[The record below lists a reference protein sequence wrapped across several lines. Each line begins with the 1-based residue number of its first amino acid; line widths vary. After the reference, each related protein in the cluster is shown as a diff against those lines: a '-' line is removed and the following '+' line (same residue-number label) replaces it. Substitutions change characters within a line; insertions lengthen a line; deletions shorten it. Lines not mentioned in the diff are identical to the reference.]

1 MNYCQRTSVGLTCF
15 LVAMMFYALPC
26 LCFDE
31 LSLEEIKSEYKRKDL
46 EGRLVLIQELDG
58 RMDCATVDFLMFVAG
73 SGWENWQVKIKAIQF
88 LGEAHDP
95 KAVDLLL
102 KIFRSKSLHYQCP
115 AIKTYTAVA
124 LGNFRED
131 RVRNA
136 LIWGS
141 NYDEP
146 QVREAS
152 VQSLGKIGDARVVPH
167 LIGLLNDNSIAIRLS
182 AVTALERIADPQ
194 AIDHLRILSEKD
206 SDEVVRS
213 TAENALT
220 NFHKN

>member
-1 MNYCQRTSVGLTCF
+1 
-15 LVAMMFYALPC
+15 MFYTAPFF
-26 LCFDE
+26 CFGE
-31 LSLEEIKSEYKRKDL
+31 MSLKEIRSEYKREDL
-46 EGRLVLIQELDG
+46 EGRLVLMQALDG
-58 RMDCATVDFLMFVAG
+58 RTDCETVDFLMVVAG
-73 SGWENWQVKIKAIQF
+73 SGWENWQVKIKAIEF
-88 LGEAHDP
+88 LGKAHDP

-102 KIFRSKSLHYQCP
+102 RIFKSKSLHYQCP
-115 AIKTYTAVA
+115 AIKTYTAIA

-131 RVRNA
+131 RILDA
-136 LIWGS
+136 LVWGS
-141 NYDEP
+141 RYDEP

-167 LIGLLNDNSIAIRLS
+167 LIQLLTDNSIAIRLS
-182 AVTALERIADPQ
+182 AVSALERIADPQ
-194 AIDHLRILSEKD
+194 AVDHLRILSEKD